1 MVLWLPPCGYEK
13 IIACRSTERDIVT
26 GIWVSASREYL
37 ESRHPICRYDVIGV
51 AWQASTLLVR
61 VRVPLSAPMRGK
73 LSDRL
78 LVSYAR
84 DTGFDSQTRNSWY
97 YYKKRSGF
105 CHPFFN
111 LEELFSFTSTFLSAS
126 HVYVRL
132 GFKTYSVF
140 FNLSP
145 AFFTMFHKS

>member
-1 MVLWLPPCGYEK
+1 M
-13 IIACRSTERDIVT
+13 
-26 GIWVSASREYL
+26 
-37 ESRHPICRYDVIGV
+37 
-51 AWQASTLLVR
+51 Q
-61 VRVPLSAPMRGK
+61 GK

-84 DTGFDSQTRNSWY
+84 DTGFDSLTCKDLDIIT
-97 YYKKRSGF
+97 KKAGP
-105 CHPFFN
+105 HPSCFFN
-111 LEELFSFTSTFLSAS
+111 YPDFGVFRGLLFSSSSSFFSAS

-145 AFFTMFHKS
+145 AFFTIFHKS